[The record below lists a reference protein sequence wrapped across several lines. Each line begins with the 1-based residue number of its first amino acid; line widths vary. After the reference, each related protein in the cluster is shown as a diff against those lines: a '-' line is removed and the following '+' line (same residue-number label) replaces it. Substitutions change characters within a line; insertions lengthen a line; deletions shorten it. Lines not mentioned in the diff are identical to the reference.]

1 MPGPTSLPIEE
12 FLEAVT
18 AQLDKTQDA
27 LRLKAVN
34 RPLTF
39 ALKDFAIDLN
49 VFIEMNTQG
58 DILFRPSGPNETG
71 ASKVQ
76 VGFTTITRPMIEEN
90 TISMELTQSPSLEE
104 VGLEPEE
111 RTRLNRLGVRNAA
124 QLRRLEA
131 SAGDSTM
138 SRLSG
143 VNVGRLRDALQL
155 GKPRVQKIETGNG
168 ASVDTQEPA
177 LTPQSPSPSPSPSPR
192 VERAPAEP
200 PRQRA
205 PDLKLQRGD
214 QKLRLRGRNLIEGGR
229 IPQARLNDRQLKVS
243 GVNES
248 EMTLELPDAV
258 TRDIDTGVLEVHL
271 PDGVVQ
277 SFSVTLDRPQTVAT
291 ESAAGSDNASPSLSR
306 ANGEPDDPW
315 LPDGARS

>member
-1 MPGPTSLPIEE
+1 MQGRTSLPIEE

-49 VFIEMNTQG
+49 VFIEMNQQG

-104 VGLEPEE
+104 VGLAPDE
-111 RTRLNRLGVRNAA
+111 RTRLGRLGVRNTA

-143 VNVGRLRDALQL
+143 VNVGRLREALHL
-155 GKPRVQKIETGNG
+155 GEPRVQTIETGNG
-168 ASVDTQEPA
+168 QIVNAPDSNRGPQAPSSIQPSTQ
-177 LTPQSPSPSPSPSPR
+177 PSPSKNRLPSNTVSP
-192 VERAPAEP
+192 PN
-200 PRQRA
+200 
-205 PDLKLQRGD
+205 LKISHGD
-214 QKLRLRGRNLIEGGR
+214 RKLRIKGRNLIDGGR
-229 IPQARLNDRQLKVS
+229 IPQARLNEQLLKATR
-243 GVNES
+243 VNEN
-248 EMTLELPDAV
+248 ELTLELSEAV
-258 TRDIDTGVLEVHL
+258 THGLESGVLEVQL
-271 PDGVVQ
+271 PGGEVQ
-277 SFSVTLDRPQTVAT
+277 TFSVSLET
-291 ESAAGSDNASPSLSR
+291 SDTQIPEHNVSR
-306 ANGEPDDPW
+306 KNGITGDPW
-315 LPDGARS
+315 LPKGEPE